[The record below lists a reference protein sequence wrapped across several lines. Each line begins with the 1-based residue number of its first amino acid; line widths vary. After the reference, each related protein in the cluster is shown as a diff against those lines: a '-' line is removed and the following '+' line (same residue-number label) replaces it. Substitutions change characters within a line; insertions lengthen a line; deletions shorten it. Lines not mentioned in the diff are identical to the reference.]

1 MKYKIFLVLFKGL
14 NIYTSIIEMKIVRV
28 NIDGTMNDL
37 DLQLKKRGLT
47 KQLEGNASSKGST
60 NFREL
65 YKWNHENREII
76 CYGWYDGDA
85 GFENKHD
92 LIPNGNSSFLCDEDS
107 SEKLLFGDIFL
118 VCYDKKK
125 TIIDFDVSDYAE
137 LYDIMFEGFD
147 DCNSEDDDIED
158 EDEPNTDDENFIVD
172 DDEDIDSNE
181 SYEYS
186 DEELE
191 EDTNEY

>member
-1 MKYKIFLVLFKGL
+1 
-14 NIYTSIIEMKIVRV
+14 MKIVRI

-37 DLQLKKRGLT
+37 DIILKKKSIL
-47 KQLEGNASSKGST
+47 KVLEEKSLSKGNT
-60 NFREL
+60 NFAEL
-65 YKWNHENREII
+65 YKWNHEGKEVV
-76 CYGWYDGDA
+76 CYGWYDGEA

-92 LIPNGNSSFLCDEDS
+92 LIPGGNSSFLCDEDS

-118 VCYDKKK
+118 ICYDKKK
-125 TIIDFDVSDYAE
+125 SLINFDVSCYAE

-147 DCNSEDDDIED
+147 DCNTDDDDED
-158 EDEPNTDDENFIVD
+158 EEEEEPNTDDEDFIVD
-172 DDEDIDSNE
+172 DEEDVDSNE

>member
-1 MKYKIFLVLFKGL
+1 
-14 NIYTSIIEMKIVRV
+14 MKIVRI

-37 DLQLKKRGLT
+37 DITLKKKSIL
-47 KQLEGNASSKGST
+47 KVLEEKSLSKGNT
-60 NFREL
+60 NFAEL
-65 YKWNHENREII
+65 YKWNHEGKEVV
-76 CYGWYDGDA
+76 CYGWYDGEA

-92 LIPNGNSSFLCDEDS
+92 LIPGGNSSFLCDEDS

-125 TIIDFDVSDYAE
+125 SLINFDVSDYAE

-147 DCNSEDDDIED
+147 DCNTDDDEDEEEEEPNTED
-158 EDEPNTDDENFIVD
+158 EDFIVD
-172 DDEDIDSNE
+172 DEEDVDSNE

>member
-1 MKYKIFLVLFKGL
+1 
-14 NIYTSIIEMKIVRV
+14 MKIVRINV
-28 NIDGTMNDL
+28 DGTMNDL
-37 DLQLKKRGLT
+37 DITLKKKSIL
-47 KQLEGNASSKGST
+47 KVLEEKSSSKGNT
-60 NFREL
+60 NFAEL
-65 YKWNHENREII
+65 YKWNHEGKEVI
-76 CYGWYDGDA
+76 CYGWYDGEA

-92 LIPNGNSSFLCDEDS
+92 LIPGGNSSFLCDEDS

-125 TIIDFDVSDYAE
+125 SLINFDVSDYAE

-147 DCNSEDDDIED
+147 DCNTDDDED
-158 EDEPNTDDENFIVD
+158 EEEEEPNTDDEDFIVD
-172 DDEDIDSNE
+172 DEEDVDSNE

-186 DEELE
+186 DEELD

>member
-1 MKYKIFLVLFKGL
+1 
-14 NIYTSIIEMKIVRV
+14 MKIVRI

-37 DLQLKKRGLT
+37 DIILKKKSIL
-47 KQLEGNASSKGST
+47 KVLEEKSLSKGNT
-60 NFREL
+60 NFAEL
-65 YKWNHENREII
+65 YKWNHEGKEVV
-76 CYGWYDGDA
+76 CYGWYDGEA

-92 LIPNGNSSFLCDEDS
+92 LIPGGNSSFLCDEDS

-118 VCYDKKK
+118 ICYDKKK
-125 TIIDFDVSDYAE
+125 SLINFDVSCYAE

-147 DCNSEDDDIED
+147 DCNTDDDDEEEEEEEPNTED
-158 EDEPNTDDENFIVD
+158 EDFIVD
-172 DDEDIDSNE
+172 DEEVDSNE